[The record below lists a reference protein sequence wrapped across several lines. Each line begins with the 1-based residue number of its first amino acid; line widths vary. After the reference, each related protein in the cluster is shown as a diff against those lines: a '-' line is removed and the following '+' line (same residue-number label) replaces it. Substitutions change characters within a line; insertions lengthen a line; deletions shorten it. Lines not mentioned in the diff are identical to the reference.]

1 MLFLPV
7 ETNAVNVYIFFSEE
21 EKDKRQKKKKGPRKT
36 LRHYNLPEEKEQ
48 KLFEYMKN
56 YYLTHKKV
64 TV

>member
-1 MLFLPV
+1 MSIFSFLKKKK
-7 ETNAVNVYIFFSEE
+7 T
-21 EKDKRQKKKKGPRKT
+21 KGKKKKKGPRKT